1 MKAPT
6 LKVPVEVEVTYTTH
20 RRRGDI
26 VLLWLA
32 ALTSV
37 AVGAFLMIT
46 HGPRE
51 IIYLSG
57 VLAGVSSTA
66 AAALR

>member
-1 MKAPT
+1 MRTPT
-6 LKVPVEVEVTYTTH
+6 LSVPVEVEVTFTH

-26 VLLWLA
+26 ILLWLA
-32 ALTSV
+32 AVTSV
-37 AVGAFLMIT
+37 IVGAFLMAT

-51 IIYLSG
+51 IIYLAG